1 MPDGLLRV
9 IATGSASSYSS
20 SERTGRGR
28 PDRGQRLVLVGGLG
42 AVNPCTCTAGGQR
55 AGRVQE
61 RFGTDVGDPTREQRD
76 ELTLDIGRVAGTG
89 RRRHQPGGQGLDEVV
104 VGAHCSEVER
114 QIGVVGRPRGLVA
127 DVAKT
132 HDLSLRSGV
141 VSKLRY

>member
-1 MPDGLLRV
+1 MHLHGDGK
-9 IATGSASSYSS
+9 
-20 SERTGRGR
+20 
-28 PDRGQRLVLVGGLG
+28 
-42 AVNPCTCTAGGQR
+42 R

-61 RFGTDVGDPTREQRD
+61 RFGADVGDPAREQRD
-76 ELTLDIGRVAGTG
+76 ELALDVGRVARTG

-104 VGAHCSEVER
+104 VGAHRSEVER